1 MARKSSKGGGAGKVF
16 LGFLLGAAAVVGGG
30 YAWKQYGGSA
40 SKLRGS
46 LQSLPAGLTG
56 DDSKSGDPAMSAT
69 SKPSPLPAEH
79 GKRTPPFGTSEDVF
93 EGGAHVYRARCASCH
108 GTPGHDATAGKS
120 RMPGAPQL
128 WKKSKVGVGVS
139 GQAPGEIYEQ
149 IAHGIHRSG
158 MPSFASTLPDT
169 QIWQVTLL
177 LDNADKELPDPVLNI
192 LEGK

>member
-1 MARKSSKGGGAGKVF
+1 MARRSSKGGGAGKVF

-46 LQSLPAGLTG
+46 LPSLPAGLTG